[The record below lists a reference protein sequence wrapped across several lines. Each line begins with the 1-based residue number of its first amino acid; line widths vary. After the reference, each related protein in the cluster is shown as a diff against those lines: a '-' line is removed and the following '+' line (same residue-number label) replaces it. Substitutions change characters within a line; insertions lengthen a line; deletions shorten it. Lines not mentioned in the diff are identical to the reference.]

1 MEENIID
8 EIVNETIEEI
18 EDLPFGITDEE
29 FENIESGDNNDAD

>member
-18 EDLPFGITDEE
+18 EETPFGITDEE

>member
-18 EDLPFGITDEE
+18 EETPFGITDEE
-29 FENIESGDNNDAD
+29 FEILESGDDNDTD

>member
-18 EDLPFGITDEE
+18 EQAPFGITDEE
-29 FENIESGDNNDAD
+29 FEIIESGDNNDVD